1 MKLYLKNG
9 KFLWE
14 ELFIMKKFLRILRFF
29 IIFAIVLVIA
39 VVLSNT
45 IYSIVLNKLQRRKIA
60 YKKDL
65 FGIRASPLIFIKYL
79 YIVLIFRVFMMS
91 FRYSYDVL

>member
-1 MKLYLKNG
+1 MATAVGTVIQRGHKIIIIKVETFNNEGTLLTEMLGTMYVIGKFETIPENG

-14 ELFIMKKFLRILRFF
+14 ELFIMKKFFRIIRFF

-45 IYSIVLNKLQRRKIA
+45 IYSIVLN
-60 YKKDL
+60 
-65 FGIRASPLIFIKYL
+65 
-79 YIVLIFRVFMMS
+79 
-91 FRYSYDVL
+91 